1 MYLTQHV
8 LNIKW
13 KVTSDKDYFT
23 LPVLHQSLV
32 VRFKSGCGRPISH
45 LCFPQPHNDA
55 HLQPFGVVVPGSATS
70 SELCSG
76 ISFWKFSLKDS
87 SDL

>member
-1 MYLTQHV
+1 M
-8 LNIKW
+8 
-13 KVTSDKDYFT
+13 
-23 LPVLHQSLV
+23 
-32 VRFKSGCGRPISH
+32 RFKSGPDVPLSH
-45 LCFPQPHNDA
+45 LSLPQTHNDA

-87 SDL
+87 SDS